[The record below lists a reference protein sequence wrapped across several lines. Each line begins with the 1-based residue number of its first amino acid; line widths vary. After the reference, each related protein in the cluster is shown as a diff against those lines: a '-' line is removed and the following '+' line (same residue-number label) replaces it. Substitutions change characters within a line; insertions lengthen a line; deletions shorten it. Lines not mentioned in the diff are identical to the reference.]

1 MVPNHWKRTT
11 LINATNLITKGAT
24 PTTSGHAFIDE
35 SPNSI
40 MFLGANNCSES
51 GTIRSGSNRW
61 ITQKANSTLKRSEL
75 HEGDTVICIVGSTI
89 GSSFKVKRAV
99 LPANINQNVALVR
112 PKNEVITEDFLSYLV
127 MSSNIQA
134 QIRKEAS
141 TQAQPSLSLK
151 QVGDLQILLPTIP
164 EQKKITK
171 IISVWDHAIALLE
184 KLIEQSKQQK
194 KSLEQKLLTGKFRAP
209 KFHKSWST
217 FNLGEL
223 FTRVTERNNNTS
235 TNVVTISA
243 QQGLIRQEDF
253 FNKTVASEKL
263 DSYFLLRKGQFAYN
277 KSYSN
282 GYPMGAIK
290 RLNKYEYGVVTP
302 LYICFEASNINIC
315 HPEFFEHYF
324 DSGLLNVEL
333 NKIANEGGRANG
345 LLNVK
350 PTDFFALKIRI
361 PCAAEQKN
369 ITKVL
374 SSADQE
380 IETLQK
386 KLCCLKQEKKAL
398 MQQLLTGKR
407 RVHVDEMEIA

>member
-1 MVPNHWKRTT
+1 MVPNHWKRTN
-11 LINATNLITKGAT
+11 LINATSLITKGAT
-24 PTTSGHAFIDE
+24 PTTSGHEFIDE
-35 SPNSI
+35 SNDSI
-40 MFLGANNCSES
+40 MFLGAYNCSES
-51 GTIRSGSNRW
+51 GTLKLGSNRW

-89 GSSFKVKRAV
+89 GSSFKVKKAA
-99 LPANINQNVALVR
+99 LPANINQNVALIR
-112 PKNEVITEDFLSYLV
+112 PKSEIITEDFLSYLV
-127 MSSNIQA
+127 TSDSIQA

-151 QVGDLQILLPTIP
+151 QVGDLQVLLPSIS
-164 EQKKITK
+164 EQNKITK
-171 IISVWDHAIALLE
+171 IISAWDQAIAILE
-184 KLIEQSKQQK
+184 QLIEQGKQQK
-194 KSLEQKLLTGKFRAP
+194 KSLEQKLLTGKLRAP
-209 KFHKSWST
+209 KFHKVWQT
-217 FNLGEL
+217 FNLGHL
-223 FTRVTERNNNTS
+223 FSRITEKNNNTS

-243 QQGLIRQEDF
+243 QQGLVRQEEF

-302 LYICFEASNINIC
+302 LYICFDASNLDIC

-324 DSGLLNVEL
+324 DSGLLNIEL

-350 PTDFFALKIRI
+350 PADFFGLKVFI
-361 PCAAEQKN
+361 PCVTEQKN

-374 SSADQE
+374 SSANRE
-380 IETLQK
+380 IEILQRN
-386 KLCCLKQEKKAL
+386 LCCLKQEKKAL

-407 RVHVDEMEIA
+407 RVHADEMEIA